1 MVSANP
7 TSNTLI
13 RLHGDSVDLPE
24 VDVALVME
32 STYPFLK
39 GGVSAV
45 VHDIIINNPDLTFG
59 IIHITWDSH
68 SSTEDLYGMPPN
80 VAWVD
85 VLYLSL
91 EENRENF
98 HRAFEDATA
107 LNESQSSAVVAQ
119 LFQALDAVTRDNP
132 ELLWRLYDEAVNPLT
147 REYRLWSILRSRA
160 MMDAC
165 VKATGDSE
173 DITLG
178 SLFWLVRDFFSLA
191 FSLTDRVHPVAKVYH
206 SHTTGYASL
215 VAACGARQHSTTFLL
230 TEHNLYVRDTVNT
243 LLGRRMDLPVTRNS
257 HRELTDNTVD
267 TFWTRWWTEMGAFL
281 YPSAD
286 HITYLYPAAIR
297 DALALGGDASK
308 SEVLPNGME
317 WGDFEYG
324 RKRRK
329 ELLPEILAGANRQW
343 RFACIARVVP
353 IKGIIELIDSVALL
367 VEAGHH
373 NFTVDVLGPT
383 EHLPEYYEQ
392 CVAHVKE
399 LGLEDKLIFRG
410 TVAVRDVLHDY
421 DALVLSSFN
430 EGQPIVVLEAMA
442 CGLPVIG
449 TEVGGMD
456 QVVRDPLPDV
466 KGGDVGP
473 CGLLY
478 DPGDVG
484 GLASGMSKVMESPE
498 LYEQWHY
505 NALARLQGTFLM
517 TSVMRR
523 YNGIYRRLGAGGDG
537 IGTADLAR
545 TALDISFT
553 PYEALDISFT
563 PYGRYPKKEKLA
575 TVPRKGLFGA
585 GYFFSS
591 KKVK

>member
-7 TSNTLI
+7 TSDMLI
-13 RLHGDSVDLPE
+13 RLPGDNFELPE
-24 VDVALVME
+24 VDVAIVME

-45 VHDIIINNPDLTFG
+45 VHDIITNNPDLTFG
-59 IIHITWDSH
+59 IIHIAWDSH
-68 SSTEDLYGMPPN
+68 SPREDLYGMPFN

-91 EENRENF
+91 EENKENF
-98 HRAFEDATA
+98 NHAFEETTA
-107 LNESQSSAVVAQ
+107 LNEAQSSAVVDQ
-119 LFQALDAVTRDNP
+119 LFRAFDAVTRDNP
-132 ELLWRLYDEAVNPLT
+132 EPLWRLYDEAVNPLT
-147 REYRLWSILRSRA
+147 RDYSLWSILRSRA

-165 VKATGDSE
+165 VEATGASD

-178 SLFWLVRDFFSLA
+178 NLFWLVRDFVSLA
-191 FSLTDRVHPVAKVYH
+191 FSLMDRVQPAAKVYH

-215 VAACGARQHSTTFLL
+215 VAACGARQHRTSFLL

-243 LLGRRMDLPVTRNS
+243 LLDRRMDLPVTRNS
-257 HRELTDNTVD
+257 YRELPDNTID
-267 TFWTRWWTEMGAFL
+267 RFWTRWWTEMGAFL
-281 YPSAD
+281 YPSTN

-297 DALALGGDASK
+297 EAAELGGDADK

-317 WGDFEYG
+317 WKDFEYG
-324 RKRRK
+324 RNRRK
-329 ELLPEILAGANRQW
+329 ELLPEILAGVKGQW

-383 EHLPEYYEQ
+383 EHIPEYYEQ

-399 LGLEDKLIFRG
+399 LGMEDKIIFRG

-466 KGGDVGP
+466 EGGDVGP
-473 CGLLY
+473 CGLLF
-478 DPGDVG
+478 DPGDVE
-484 GLASGMSKVMESPE
+484 GLASGMSQMMEFPE

-505 NALARLQGTFLM
+505 NALARLQGTFLIS
-517 TSVMRR
+517 SVMRR
-523 YNGIYRRLGAGGDG
+523 YNSIYRRLGAGGEG
-537 IGTADLAR
+537 TRTADLAR
-545 TALDISFT
+545 TALDISFG
-553 PYEALDISFT
+553 PYE
-563 PYGRYPKKEKLA
+563 RYPRKEKTA

-591 KKVK
+591 QKMK